1 MTNQPEER
9 DMGNKSTNVGQQQHG
24 NTPNDKAGQTGQ
36 TGQRGQQQ
44 QSQPGQ
50 GQQSHSQQGSGKGG
64 QQK

>member
-1 MTNQPEER
+1 MTKQPEER
-9 DMGNKSTNVGQQQHG
+9 DMDNKSTNVGQQQHG

-36 TGQRGQQQ
+36 RGQQQ

-50 GQQSHSQQGSGKGG
+50 GQQGHSQQGSGKGG